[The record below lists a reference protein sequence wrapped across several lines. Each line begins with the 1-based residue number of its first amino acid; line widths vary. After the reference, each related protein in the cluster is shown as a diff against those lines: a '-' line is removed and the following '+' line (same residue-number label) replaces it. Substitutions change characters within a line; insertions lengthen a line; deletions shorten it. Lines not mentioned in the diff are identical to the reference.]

1 MFITKYFFSDLYAC
15 CKYLL
20 LIIWFMRQGTKI
32 HATIGNLVV
41 SDFQFLIRLGDCH
54 FISNFIV
61 KSNTDMLKLTS
72 HPCKIHFIKKTHVKR
87 CSDFADIQ
95 EPLNLLPFER
105 FLGHRNDP
113 KSSFGKFFIF

>member
-1 MFITKYFFSDLYAC
+1 
-15 CKYLL
+15 
-20 LIIWFMRQGTKI
+20 MRTHFCTKI

-41 SDFQFLIRLGDCH
+41 SDFQFLIRQDDCH

-61 KSNTDMLKLTS
+61 KSNTYMLKLTS

-95 EPLNLLPFER
+95 ETLNLLPFES
-105 FLGHRNDP
+105 FLGHMNDP